1 MANLSILLADFL
13 EVFRIKSINDF
24 TPEMMVEQLRNEG
37 AEIVEKWL
45 YKYPDCT
52 EDLMQPIY
60 QYYLA
65 DRKVKKSKCSRLI

>member
-1 MANLSILLADFL
+1 MINLSILLADFL

-24 TPEMMVEQLRNEG
+24 TPEMMIEQLKNEG

-52 EDLMQPIY
+52 LHNLWQ
-60 QYYLA
+60 
-65 DRKVKKSKCSRLI
+65 